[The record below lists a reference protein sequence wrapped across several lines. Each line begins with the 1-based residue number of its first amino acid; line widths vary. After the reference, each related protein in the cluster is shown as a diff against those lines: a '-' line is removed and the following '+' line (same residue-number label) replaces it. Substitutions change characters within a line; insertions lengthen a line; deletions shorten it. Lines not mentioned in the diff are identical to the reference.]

1 MIPPT
6 IEIIISIKHFFILD
20 NRSHTAFNIMN
31 VYKHITYCGSICAS
45 ALIYYNTF
53 FMQEF
58 DVSLHKKTLG
68 LVFFKSFM
76 LYGSTEIE
84 YIHHGIQFIL
94 CCAFYSLLN
103 QPIENTHQLNN
114 AYRLTYYILFTPMF
128 NNIKFY
134 VPKSQ
139 VYARVFLDMMTAIT
153 FFYYRS
159 QFSIYWMSNEGVQ
172 LLFTLFGNNI
182 GQLFVYFGYILTA
195 MNIYW
200 GHIILKI
207 IYRKTRMIIKK
218 D

>member
-6 IEIIISIKHFFILD
+6 IEIIISIKQFFILD
-20 NRSHTAFNIMN
+20 NRSHTAFNNMN

-94 CCAFYSLLN
+94 CCAFYALLN

-114 AYRLTYYILFTPMF
+114 AYRLTYCILFTPMF

-139 VYARVFLDMMTAIT
+139 VYVRVFLDMMTAIT

-159 QFSIYWMSNEGVQ
+159 RFSIFWTSNEGIQ
-172 LLFTLFGNNI
+172 LLFKLFGKNI
-182 GQLFVYFGYILTA
+182 GQLFVYFVYTLTA
-195 MNIYW
+195 MNVYW
-200 GHIILKI
+200 GQLILKI